1 MNERPTLSIILPVFN
16 EAPGI
21 ARALQALTA
30 LRRRGAE
37 VIVVDGGSTDDTLAE
52 AMPHADH
59 MLTATFGRAAQMNA
73 GVRAARAGVLLFL
86 HADTRLP
93 EDADNRIHRALAGGA
108 DDWGRF
114 DVCIEGRSPLLPVIA
129 WLMNRRSRLTG
140 IATGDQAIFVT
151 RRAFDRA
158 GGFPRQALMEDIA
171 LSRCLKA
178 VSRPVCVRERAA
190 TSGRRWD
197 QSGALRTIVLMW
209 GLRLAYSCGVSPVR
223 LARWYNRPAKTA
235 GVGAR

>member
-1 MNERPTLSIILPVFN
+1 
-16 EAPGI
+16 
-21 ARALQALTA
+21 
-30 LRRRGAE
+30 
-37 VIVVDGGSTDDTLAE
+37 
-52 AMPHADH
+52 
-59 MLTATFGRAAQMNA
+59 
-73 GVRAARAGVLLFL
+73 
-86 HADTRLP
+86 
-93 EDADNRIHRALAGGA
+93 
-108 DDWGRF
+108 
-114 DVCIEGRSPLLPVIA
+114 
-129 WLMNRRSRLTG
+129 
-140 IATGDQAIFVT
+140 
-151 RRAFDRA
+151 
-158 GGFPRQALMEDIA
+158 MEDIA